1 MEFNLNK
8 RGMKTDQGENVK
20 SLEEGNPSK
29 KKRISQV
36 ADLRKEVVNICGVYI
51 WMALMSAL
59 YFTKTWILFLPPLV
73 ITLSVSSL
81 VLYHIM
87 NVGKRVEIRGAPNF
101 IPACWVWIIWIID
114 GTIFREVIS
123 INIIWLFTMIFQ
135 PILFIVLIM
144 GYFKQTNQAYQTN
157 MEKLAIVGFWILFF
171 LPQEDTIT
179 WMMHPLIFSIRIT
192 LFYFIYVS
200 HELISSIERRR
211 LDTDGSTPK
220 QKIGD
225 DKNRILKVIIR
236 SYWILV
242 VHEVYIIYFLF
253 LQLVV
258 MTTHLSPLLK
268 PKVYQEIA
276 NDVNISLPVNEIKKD
291 TLIMPTPIIKKQNP
305 DGKQKI
311 AYTNEKKI
319 PVETKPEIPPEEFY
333 KRNYGKDNYRN

>member
-1 MEFNLNK
+1 MEFSLNK
-8 RGMKTDQGENVK
+8 RGMKIEQKEAVK
-20 SLEEGNPSK
+20 SLEEGNSSK

-51 WMALMSAL
+51 WMALMSVL
-59 YFTKTWILFLPPLV
+59 YFTKTWLLFLPPLV

-81 VLYHIM
+81 ILYHIM
-87 NVGKRVEIRGAPNF
+87 NVGKKVEIRGAPNF
-101 IPACWVWIIWIID
+101 IPACWVWVVWIID
-114 GTIFREVIS
+114 GTIFREIIS

-211 LDTDGSTPK
+211 LDNDASIPK
-220 QKIGD
+220 HKIGD

-268 PKVYQEIA
+268 PKIQLETGNGDHIP
-276 NDVNISLPVNEIKKD
+276 LPINEPKKEV
-291 TLIMPTPIIKKQNP
+291 LITPTPIIKKQNP
-305 DGKQKI
+305 VH
-311 AYTNEKKI
+311 TNEKKI
-319 PVETKPEIPPEEFY
+319 PVETKVEISPEEFY
-333 KRNYGKDNYRN
+333 KKSYGKENYRN